1 MYTVST
7 YSIDSHSETSEI
19 KVIDLETEAVTL
31 FSDDP
36 KNLSPQWLADDQIVW
51 LRKPDGG
58 KTEIWIGTVAGGKKS
73 GAKGRLI

>member
-7 YSIDSHSETSEI
+7 YSLESHSETNEI
-19 KVIDLETEAVTL
+19 KVIDLEDGAVTL

-36 KNLSPQWLADDQIVW
+36 KNVSPQWLVDNQIYW

-58 KTEIWIGTVAGGKKS
+58 KTEIWIGSVAGDKK
-73 GAKGRLI
+73 